1 MTEST
6 TSAGLGEQF
15 TGQDAIYYQRLVDLR
30 DQYIDQVQALSDHAL
45 RSNRQAGEELADVG
59 SDNFIREM
67 ELDLLTEEGRKI
79 QLLQDAVKRLSEGEY
94 GLCEAEECD
103 KADRKIEEMRLEA
116 IPWARL
122 CLACKRKQEE
132 ALR

>member
-1 MTEST
+1 MTESNPAT
-6 TSAGLGEQF
+6 EYGEQF
-15 TGQDAIYYQRLVDLR
+15 TGQDAVYYQRLVDLR
-30 DQYIDQVQALSDHAL
+30 DQYIDQVQALSEHAL

-79 QLLQDAVKRLSEGEY
+79 QLLQDAIKRLSEGEY

-103 KADRKIEEMRLEA
+103 TPERQIEEMRLEA

-122 CLACKRKQEE
+122 CLTCKRKQEDQ
-132 ALR
+132 LR